1 MASAF
6 ILCLGVLP
14 SSYTTARPMAL
25 LKPPTC
31 VFLFRDAGET
41 LSLLPVL
48 RQLRASTLCNVRGV
62 VTGYGTAPVSVLSE
76 PGVTSFAALG
86 IGSPALAQRNC
97 TLSAEAVD
105 HFLDET
111 RPSNER
117 MRSEPSRIA
126 FGHCS
131 HPSAVRAPRCAAV
144 LVTGLVSA
152 VQQQL
157 ACATRD
163 SGTAMVVGYDD
174 GLGTALE
181 ASSWPVQA
189 LRAQSVDELWTVA
202 DAISALLVPFSTP
215 AQRVLTVG
223 SPALESWPD
232 EVSTAG
238 PDAIASVR
246 VSAFGVAS
254 STPALLYF
262 GGYGAGYEQSVR
274 TFAIAAA
281 KLQRRTDPLDPPPV
295 AVAFSRHPGP
305 NITTDFE
312 RRAFAAEGVTVS
324 FVENV
329 SAALL
334 AAAANLTVSQDSTA
348 SDQSLFVGTPS
359 VFCIGAGSPPPANLG
374 VSTGLIPVV
383 DTPNLF
389 ERAYERARRSLF
401 HVSADE
407 LTELG
412 VPTGAVDRM
421 TDRIRD
427 WLRRWRAGTSTLA
440 VAPMR

>member
-1 MASAF
+1 
-6 ILCLGVLP
+6 
-14 SSYTTARPMAL
+14 MAL

-111 RPSNER
+111 RPT
-117 MRSEPSRIA
+117 
-126 FGHCS
+126 
-131 HPSAVRAPRCAAV
+131 V